1 MTKAA
6 RANKK
11 KKTVTD
17 AGVTK
22 PKAPTKCAKKQYGKA
37 KTETPGSIPSG
48 SNCSGLVTAGEKTQT
63 GPGYGLGNN
72 CGSVTQ
78 GNPLQQRLADLR
90 EVCSFFNEVRSIFA
104 PSPAPPAPPGFI
116 YDTFCFTCALLK
128 SACYRFLLII
138 RLYEFIYVTVCSLQ
152 CQYQLGHRL
161 TSLRLCGPRSPLLLQ
176 LLQPHLKPCRRWP
189 PCWPSLL
196 NNNFQCTCI

>member
-1 MTKAA
+1 MKKSVAVAEPVMTKAA

-104 PSPAPPAPPGFI
+104 PSPAPPAPKVHAKLACPNCLLTSSEQNSTLFLRHRK
-116 YDTFCFTCALLK
+116 YWSLAPWNETQLKTC
-128 SACYRFLLII
+128 
-138 RLYEFIYVTVCSLQ
+138 
-152 CQYQLGHRL
+152 QLGCFRRQGLALHCKCEISS
-161 TSLRLCGPRSPLLLQ
+161 TSR
-176 LLQPHLKPCRRWP
+176 K
-189 PCWPSLL
+189 
-196 NNNFQCTCI
+196 